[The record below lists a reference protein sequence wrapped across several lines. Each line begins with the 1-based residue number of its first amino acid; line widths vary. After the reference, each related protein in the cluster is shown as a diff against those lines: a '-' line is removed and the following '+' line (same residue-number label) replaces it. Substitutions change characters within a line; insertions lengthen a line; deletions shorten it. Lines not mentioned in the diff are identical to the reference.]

1 MTIIRG
7 VSARSLRCVIC
18 GKAKYG
24 VFLNFYKPNYEI
36 IEIFM
41 CNSCKGKYN
50 WKKGAMIRK

>member
-24 VFLNFYKPNYEI
+24 VFLNFYKTNYEI

-50 WKKGAMIRK
+50 WKKGEQ